1 MKPGVYHHPQYY
13 EVAFSYRDILAEL
26 AVFNTL
32 IDRHSD
38 IPVSNVLELGCG
50 PAPYVEA
57 LTQHGYAYTGLDLS
71 QVMLQ
76 YARYRTDQRNLNAEF
91 QLGDMLHFQ
100 LDKPMDFAFLLLGS
114 LFIRNTSD
122 LISHFDSVARTLRP
136 GGLYLL
142 EQCVA
147 FAPFIERTFKWEL
160 SQDGIAV
167 KTTFHVNPLSHV
179 DQTAEET
186 LTMEVSHHNTTK
198 VLQEVWLR
206 RLIFPQEF
214 LMFIANR
221 NDFEFVGWWKN
232 WSLAQS
238 LDNFQANNRSIVLVK
253 RVQNKR
259 GLRSP
264 WRMNAGA
271 SL

>member
-76 YARYRTDQRNLNAEF
+76 YARHRTDQRNLNAEF

-122 LISHFDSVARTLRP
+122 LISHFD
-136 GGLYLL
+136 
-142 EQCVA
+142 CVA
-147 FAPFIERTFKWEL
+147 HAPTRRAL
-160 SQDGIAV
+160 SA
-167 KTTFHVNPLSHV
+167 
-179 DQTAEET
+179 
-186 LTMEVSHHNTTK
+186 
-198 VLQEVWLR
+198 
-206 RLIFPQEF
+206 
-214 LMFIANR
+214 
-221 NDFEFVGWWKN
+221 
-232 WSLAQS
+232 
-238 LDNFQANNRSIVLVK
+238 
-253 RVQNKR
+253 
-259 GLRSP
+259 
-264 WRMNAGA
+264 
-271 SL
+271 